1 MQKQSPPGPPQ
12 LPPPERRQMTV
23 VFIDIADST
32 SLSERL
38 DPEEFFSV
46 LREYRDICDRLIQ
59 RYGGV
64 IARTVGD
71 GLLAYFGLPQAHAD
85 DPENAALAGLA
96 IIAVMRKHEFAT
108 SEIGP
113 VRLGVRIGINTGLVV
128 VGSLTGEPGIERRD
142 VFGTPANIAARLQGT
157 APLNGVIIGPATHD
171 LVKGAFR
178 CTRLGEQ
185 QIKGVKKPIAVWRVD
200 GIARTEGRFE
210 KSRTAPLTPM
220 IGRAAECSRLVDLWQ
235 QAVAGSG
242 SVVVVSGGRG
252 IGKSRLIQALRVAVA
267 GVEKETL
274 HFQCSPLQ
282 VNTPLAPLIERDR
295 QQAGIEQDDS
305 PEEMVAKLQAILAVA
320 TADTQTPISYYG
332 ALHSIPA
339 CTGYT
344 PANLSKP
351 KELERALQ
359 VITDVVTSLSRR
371 RPVLIIIEDV
381 QWIDPTSVSLLERLM
396 ARIDRERLL
405 LVVSHNEE
413 IDPYW
418 LAERKALSIPL
429 AKLEPRECE
438 RMVQAVAG
446 EVVLPR
452 GVVRSILDRA
462 DGVPLYIEACT
473 RSVLVTAAQQ
483 GPGGRRVSS
492 ALLKEPIVP
501 PSLHDAIMERL
512 DHLGEARRIAQV
524 ASVFGRQFD
533 FMGLRHIADMP
544 KRSLA
549 AALQSL
555 EKAGLL
561 TRQRKSPGNIFIFK
575 HAMIQEVAYGS
586 LLKETRTELHAR
598 AVARLRQVDVG
609 SGGSR
614 LAVLG
619 YHYSRAGLLAE
630 AVGAWLDAGKE
641 ALSRSANREAI
652 ANLWEGLELVAKLPS
667 AEERHQLELVLQAH
681 LGMAYTAMVGW
692 AGPQVDQPYNRALE
706 LCRSYGTA
714 REKAIVLWGVTIAA
728 LVNSQLQKAL
738 EFANEFV
745 GLAEQWDDEEALL
758 MANATAV
765 LANFFCGR
773 LEPARA
779 AARLVCE
786 RYDKDVH
793 GSLVQKCQHDPKVVA
808 LVYLGHIEWLLG
820 NPHEAKAACEAARQL
835 ARELG
840 HPFMLAFALI
850 LGSLR
855 PPLRARSH
863 GEPGERG
870 GGRAARQGPWPHPL
884 RLVRPVVGDPS
895 AGRQGWGRAQQP
907 LRAAEDVAR
916 QPLLPAGT
924 ALSDPPGGRARAH
937 GPGGEGALARAGGA
951 GTDAAHGRA
960 MVRAR
965 GLPRQRRPG
974 VIPARCRSGRRR
986 SLLPALAQLRAQPRS
1001 RRLGAASGRQ
1011 LRALSQAARSGGQG
1025 PQPSD
1030 GDQGQVPS
1038 LDHIHRSARGGHPA
1052 GGAGRGPSA
1061 AQGQALTTG
1070 AHSPSGRR
1078 TRRGPPR
1085 EMPKNS

>member
-1 MQKQSPPGPPQ
+1 
-12 LPPPERRQMTV
+12 MTV

-96 IIAVMRKHEFAT
+96 IAAAMRKHEFAT

-305 PEEMVAKLQAILAVA
+305 PEEMVAKLQAILAAA
-320 TADTQTPISYYG
+320 TADTQTPIAYYG

-371 RPVLIIIEDV
+371 RPVLIIVEDV

-396 ARIDRERLL
+396 VRIDRERLL
-405 LVVSHNEE
+405 LVISHNEE

-418 LAERKALSIPL
+418 LAERKALPIPL

-446 EVVLPR
+446 EAVLPR

-473 RSVLVTAAQQ
+473 RSVLVTAAQ

-492 ALLKEPIVP
+492 ALLKEPVVP

-524 ASVFGRQFD
+524 ASIFGRQFD

-561 TRQRKSPGNIFIFK
+561 TRQRKSPGNVFSFK

-728 LVNSQLQKAL
+728 LVNSQLGKAL

-773 LEPARA
+773 LEPARM
-779 AARLVCE
+779 AARVVCE

-793 GSLVQKCQHDPKVVA
+793 GGLVQKCQHDPKVVA

-850 LGSLR
+850 LGACDHLYERDHTANLASVEEGVQLAKDHGFTLYGSFGPLWAIPALAAKDGAALDNLSGLLKTLLDNHYYLQAPLYQVLLAAELGRTGQVAKGRSLAQAALALMQR
-855 PPLRARSH
+855 TGERWFEPEVFRVSGVLASLSPDADPAGAARFFQRSLDAARSL
-863 GEPGERG
+863 GT
-870 GGRAARQGPWPHPL
+870 
-884 RLVRPVVGDPS
+884 
-895 AGRQGWGRAQQP
+895 AGWE
-907 LRAAEDVAR
+907 LRAAI
-916 QPLLPAGT
+916 
-924 ALSDPPGGRARAH
+924 SFAH
-937 GPGGEGALARAGGA
+937 FL
-951 GTDAAHGRA
+951 
-960 MVRAR
+960 
-965 GLPRQRRPG
+965 RQRG
-974 VIPARCRSGRRR
+974 QADKAR
-986 SLLPALAQLRAQPRS
+986 SLLTEVKAKFPASITSTDLREADI
-1001 RRLGAASGRQ
+1001 L
-1011 LRALSQAARSGGQG
+1011 LEE
-1025 PQPSD
+1025 
-1030 GDQGQVPS
+1030 
-1038 LDHIHRSARGGHPA
+1038 
-1052 GGAGRGPSA
+1052 
-1061 AQGQALTTG
+1061 LT
-1070 AHSPSGRR
+1070 A
-1078 TRRGPPR
+1078 GPPPR
-1085 EMPKNS
+1085 KAKR

>member
-96 IIAVMRKHEFAT
+96 ITAAMRKHEFAT
-108 SEIGP
+108 TEIGP

-405 LVVSHNEE
+405 LVISHNEE

-418 LAERKALSIPL
+418 LAERKSLSIPL

-492 ALLKEPIVP
+492 ALLKEPVVP

-524 ASVFGRQFD
+524 ASIFGRQFD

-561 TRQRKSPGNIFIFK
+561 TRQRKSPGNVFIFK

-630 AVGAWLDAGKE
+630 AVGAWLDAGKD
-641 ALSRSANREAI
+641 ALSRSAHREAI

-773 LEPARA
+773 LEPARM

-850 LGSLR
+850 LGACDHLYERDHTANLASVEEGVQLAKDHGLTLYGSFGPLWAIPALAAKDASALDNLSGLLKTLLDNHYYLQAPLYQILLAAELGRTGQVAKGRSLAQAALALMQR
-855 PPLRARSH
+855 TGERWFEPEIFRISGVLASFPPDADPVGAARFFQRSLDSARSL
-863 GEPGERG
+863 GT
-870 GGRAARQGPWPHPL
+870 
-884 RLVRPVVGDPS
+884 
-895 AGRQGWGRAQQP
+895 AGWE
-907 LRAAEDVAR
+907 LRAAISFAR
-916 QPLLPAGT
+916 FL
-924 ALSDPPGGRARAH
+924 
-937 GPGGEGALARAGGA
+937 
-951 GTDAAHGRA
+951 
-960 MVRAR
+960 
-965 GLPRQRRPG
+965 RQRG
-974 VIPARCRSGRRR
+974 QVDKAR
-986 SLLPALAQLRAQPRS
+986 SLLTEVKAKFPTSITSTDLREADI
-1001 RRLGAASGRQ
+1001 L
-1011 LRALSQAARSGGQG
+1011 LEE
-1025 PQPSD
+1025 
-1030 GDQGQVPS
+1030 
-1038 LDHIHRSARGGHPA
+1038 
-1052 GGAGRGPSA
+1052 
-1061 AQGQALTTG
+1061 LT
-1070 AHSPSGRR
+1070 A
-1078 TRRGPPR
+1078 GPPPR
-1085 EMPKNS
+1085 KAKR